1 MTPVE
6 YAHALVRDTIVPSDR
21 QQTTTKNNDR
31 PGWIPDWVGD
41 DWDPSILA
49 YQTEEESMPAS
60 PIHND
65 YLYTIAGIL
74 HPYLRRLNMLFLI
87 DVFLGYRDEE
97 GIKQR
102 IAPDLTIAP
111 CEPPNLL
118 WQLNGGYDLDD
129 YPVPPCLIEVIA
141 PDCFEKDIDKQYH
154 LYEWLG
160 VTEYLVVQLVNKKG
174 NMFDHV
180 ELQLWRLEH
189 GQYIEVSADDAGFF
203 PMQSIKVRIRADGHD
218 IIMLHLETGERLLS
232 NIEQELVRKQAQ
244 QHALE
249 EAEKRQQAE
258 KRADKAFTDGQ
269 QAGKRATAQRLL
281 PILDDMTISQ
291 ATGLSLDEVRQLREK
306 Q

>member
-1 MTPVE
+1 MTSVE

-21 QQTTTKNNDR
+21 QTTTKNNDR

-41 DWDPSILA
+41 DWDTSILA

-65 YLYTIAGIL
+65 YLYTIADML
-74 HPYLRRLNMLFLI
+74 YPHLLRLKLCLLL
-87 DVFLGYRDEE
+87 DAFLGYRDEE

-102 IAPDLTIAP
+102 IAPDGNIIP
-111 CEPPNLL
+111 CESLDFL
-118 WQLNGGYDLDD
+118 KQLQGGYDLDD
-129 YPVPPCLIEVIA
+129 YPVPPCLIEVVS
-141 PDCFEKDIDKQYH
+141 PDSFEKDIDKQYR

-160 VTEYLVVQLVNKKG
+160 VTEYLVVRVVNKKG
-174 NMFDHV
+174 AILDQI
-180 ELQLWRLEH
+180 ELWLWRLEH
-189 GQYIEVSADDAGFF
+189 GKYVEVSADDAGFF

-218 IIMLHLETGERLLS
+218 IIMLHLETGERLLT
-232 NIEQELVRKQAQ
+232 NVEQELVRKQA
-244 QHALE
+244 
-249 EAEKRQQAE
+249 E
-258 KRADKAFTDGQ
+258 KRADEAFADGQ